1 MITRLVCL
9 PLLVMPAL
17 ALAGNWSES
26 TPEYPAQS
34 SLDSNYLLHGIS
46 AQQAAA
52 EQSRVMRSSLRLA
65 KVAAFFIS
73 GHYAVSPVLSLTYR
87 TEASDTDM
95 VSKAEA
101 CSRLGVH
108 LRF

>member
-26 TPEYPAQS
+26 TPEYPTQS
-34 SLDSNYLLHGIS
+34 SLDSNYLLHGLS
-46 AQQAAA
+46 GQQAA
-52 EQSRVMRSSLRLA
+52 EQSRVMRSSLQVA

-95 VSKAEA
+95 VSKAET

-108 LRF
+108 FRF